1 MAHSKPKRGRGTQLV
16 AAGRRKDITGPFVNP
31 PVVRAS
37 TVLFDSIAEMY
48 SGEAKYAYGRRGTP
62 TIVALEQAIAEL
74 EGADG
79 TILCPSGLSAISTA
93 LLALSSAGDHILL
106 PDSIYGPSRFFADTE
121 LSRLGISVSYYD
133 PTVAGGVSDLMNADT
148 RIVYVEA
155 PCSITMEMQDIPSI
169 AAAAHARNAMV
180 VADNT
185 WATPIYCR
193 PLDLGAD
200 VALLSATKY
209 VGGHSD
215 LMMGTAS
222 ANGEA
227 FRALK
232 RFHGAAGLC
241 VAPDDAFLA
250 LRGLRT
256 IEVRL
261 GRHEESALM
270 VARWLRDRP
279 EVARVLHPGL
289 DTDPGHTLWQRD
301 MTGSSGLFAFVLR
314 AGTEKDAT
322 AVLDALR
329 LFGLGY
335 SWGGFESLATIGSH
349 GLSRTAT
356 TATPVDAE
364 GPIIRLH
371 IGLEDPGDLIADLEQ
386 ALGRF
391 RP

>member
-1 MAHSKPKRGRGTQLV
+1 MAESGAKGGRGTRLV

-31 PVVRAS
+31 PAVHAS
-37 TVLFDSIAEMY
+37 TVLFDSVTEMY
-48 SGEAKYAYGRRGTP
+48 SGETKYAYGRRGTP
-62 TIVALEQAIAEL
+62 TLAALEEAIAEL

-79 TILCPSGLSAISTA
+79 TVLCPSGLNAISTA

-106 PDSIYGPSRFFADTE
+106 PDSIYEPGRFFADTV
-121 LSRLGISVSYYD
+121 LSRLGISVTYYD
-133 PTVAGGVSDLMNADT
+133 PTVAGGVGELMNADT
-148 RIVYVEA
+148 RIVYVES
-155 PCSITMEMQDIPSI
+155 PGSITMEMQDIPSI
-169 AAAAHARNAMV
+169 AAAARARGVTV

-185 WATPIYCR
+185 WATPIHCR

-209 VGGHSD
+209 IGGHSD

-222 ANGEA
+222 ANGET

-241 VAPDDAFLA
+241 VAPDDAYLA
-250 LRGLRT
+250 LRGMRT
-256 IEVRL
+256 IDVRL
-261 GRHEESALM
+261 SRHQESALM
-270 VARWLRDRP
+270 VARWLHDRP

-289 DTDPGHTLWQRD
+289 DDDPGHALWQRD
-301 MTGSSGLFAFVLR
+301 MTGSSGLFSLVLR
-314 AGTEKDAT
+314 GGTEKDAS
-322 AVLDALR
+322 AVLDALE

-335 SWGGFESLATIGSH
+335 SWGGFESLAIIGSH
-349 GLSRTAT
+349 GLTRTAS
-356 TATPVDAE
+356 PVDRK

-371 IGLEDPGDLIADLEQ
+371 IGLEDPDDLIADLEQ
-386 ALGRF
+386 ALQHF